1 MVQKSFAVSGDASQK
16 ASVSIS
22 VLDGIGGGTL
32 ANVNRWR
39 GQLNLPMIAETD
51 LPADAKAVDVM
62 GGQATV
68 VDFTGTDKSGQT
80 SRMIAAIVP
89 HGQSTW
95 FYKLMGDAGVVEH
108 EKPRFLKF
116 VQTVQY

>member
-1 MVQKSFAVSGDASQK
+1 MVQKSFSVSGDAAQK

-39 GQLNLPMIAETD
+39 GQLSLPPITDAD
-51 LPADAKAVDVM
+51 LPADTKSVDVL

-68 VDFTGTDKSGQT
+68 VDFTGTDKTGQP
-80 SRMIAAIVP
+80 SRLIAAIVP

-95 FYKLMGDAGVVEH
+95 FYKLMGDGTVVER
-108 EKPRFLKF
+108 EKPGFIKF